1 MIASQNSL
9 APSRA
14 LKVVPAAGQDPAY
27 LSLTLRAARAGIW
40 DWNPTTNQAI
50 WSDEFYLALGLEPG
64 SCEPSYENW
73 LQCVFLEDRERAHAK
88 ISEAMAQRS
97 GDLDIEY
104 RICWPDG
111 GLHWIRGRLEFFHDE
126 HGNCNRIV
134 SICFDITER
143 GQAIWDAQGQPS
155 PMIGSISEITERK
168 QFEDI
173 LQESEEMHRLFFEL
187 CSFGMAYVNPDAR
200 FIRVNDKLCEITGYS
215 REELL
220 QLSLITLTH
229 PEDRSLKQ
237 IANNKG
243 DQPSYSVEEKRYI
256 RKDGAVRWV
265 CVTARMVNDSIGNPR
280 FSIVV
285 IQDIT
290 EQKHIEQALKES
302 LDQLRLHAE
311 TMLQGV
317 LLHDAGGKIISVNTS
332 AELILGRT
340 RDEIMG
346 STWMEMEIVANREG
360 GKMFLGSEHPCTL
373 ALRTGQTIRD
383 VQMGVFNP
391 REMDYRWISI
401 DAIPLFQPCETAS
414 HQVYSVFTDISERR
428 RFEMKLQ
435 QSEARF
441 RNTFENAAI
450 GIAHVDMDGRWL
462 RVNKMLCHIMG
473 YSYAQLMATTLQS
486 LTHPE
491 DLASD
496 LEQTERIFSGRLRNY
511 TIEIRCRRGGG
522 EFAWFSLTSSLA
534 RDETGR
540 PLYFIKFV
548 QDISPRKEA
557 EAARSK
563 LFQMIKD
570 TQDRER
576 LRVAR
581 DLHDHMGQLLAA
593 LKVEIKT
600 LDNPLMM
607 GADRDGALGRLRKIA
622 DSVGKELRYL
632 VLELRP
638 ADLANQTLTDSLR
651 RYVAEWSR
659 RFQISADFLSQN
671 LEVEQA
677 PTALKNT
684 ILRLVQE
691 ALTNIVKHSSARN
704 ISVML
709 KQHRGQ
715 LQLIIEDDGVGFDPS
730 QIAAEGQAGQKLGLL
745 GMQERVKFYGGVLEI
760 EASPGEGA
768 SVFVSLPL
776 SSFVLE
782 RKSNEK

>member
-1 MIASQNSL
+1 MIASKNSL

-40 DWNPTTNQAI
+40 DWNPTTNQAF
-50 WSDEFYLALGLEPG
+50 WSEEFYLALGLEPG

-73 LQCVFLEDRERAHAK
+73 LQRVFLEDRARAHAK

-97 GDLDIEY
+97 GGLDIEY
-104 RICWPDG
+104 RICWQDG
-111 GLHWIRGRLEFFHDE
+111 GLHWIRGKLEFFHDE
-126 HGNCNRIV
+126 HGNCIRIV

-155 PMIGSISEITERK
+155 RMSGSISEITERK

-173 LQESEEMHRLFFEL
+173 LRESEEMHRLFFEL
-187 CSFGMAYVNPDAR
+187 GLFGMSYVNPDAR

-220 QLSLITLTH
+220 QLSPNTLTH
-229 PEDRSLKQ
+229 PEDRSRKQ

-280 FSIVV
+280 FSIVI

-302 LDQLRLHAE
+302 LDQLRP
-311 TMLQGV
+311 
-317 LLHDAGGKIISVNTS
+317 S
-332 AELILGRT
+332 
-340 RDEIMG
+340 
-346 STWMEMEIVANREG
+346 
-360 GKMFLGSEHPCTL
+360 
-373 ALRTGQTIRD
+373 
-383 VQMGVFNP
+383 
-391 REMDYRWISI
+391 EMDYRWISI
-401 DAIPLFQPCETAS
+401 DAIPLSQPCETAS
-414 HQVYSVFTDISERR
+414 HQVYTVFTDISERK

-450 GIAHVDMDGRWL
+450 GIAHIEMDGRWL

-491 DLASD
+491 DLALD
-496 LEQTERIFSGRLRNY
+496 LEQTERMFSGRLSNY

-691 ALTNIVKHSSARN
+691 ALTNIVKHSAARN

-745 GMQERVKFYGGVLEI
+745 GMQERVKFYGGILEI